1 MKAIDLRLL
10 VIVAAA
16 VGVALII
23 ARGAKDAAA
32 NVGSGT
38 VTNLIAEGLAIYKEQ
53 KAGRDRH

>member
-1 MKAIDLRLL
+1 MTASNLRLL

-16 VGVALII
+16 VGVAFIL

-32 NVGSGT
+32 SVGSGT
-38 VTNLIAEGLAIYKEQ
+38 MTGLLAEGMAIYREQ